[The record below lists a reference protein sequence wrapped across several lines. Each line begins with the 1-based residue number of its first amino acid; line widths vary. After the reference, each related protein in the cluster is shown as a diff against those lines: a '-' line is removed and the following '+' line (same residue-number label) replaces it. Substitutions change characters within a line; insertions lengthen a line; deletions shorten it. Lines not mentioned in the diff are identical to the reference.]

1 MPTENTKKEKAPVGY
16 IEAVGRRKTARA
28 RVRLLKDGAGS
39 FVIGGAKLED
49 YFKTDEQRRTAR
61 AVFALHQPAKERFG
75 ISALVSGGGLS
86 SQAEAVRH
94 GIARALV
101 AIEPELR
108 KKLKKAGFLKRDP
121 RAKERRKF
129 GLKKA
134 RKAPQWSKR

>member
-1 MPTENTKKEKAPVGY
+1 MPTEKTKKEKAPVEY
-16 IEAVGRRKTARA
+16 IEAVGRRKTAHA
-28 RVRLLKDGAGS
+28 RVRLLKGGS
-39 FVIGGAKLED
+39 SFLIGGAKLED
-49 YFKTDEQRRTAR
+49 YFKTDEQCRTAR
-61 AVFALHQPAKERFG
+61 AVFTFHQPAKERFG
-75 ISALVSGGGLS
+75 VSALVSGGGLS

-101 AIEPELR
+101 ATEPELR

>member
-1 MPTENTKKEKAPVGY
+1 MEKKSTKY
-16 IEAVGRRKTARA
+16 IEAVGRRKTSSA
-28 RVRLLKDGAGS
+28 RVRLTPATKTTFTINDKELKDYFPTTELSKIIRDVFEA
-39 FVIGGAKLED
+39 AKPEKD
-49 YFKTDEQRRTAR
+49 FEVTIQ
-61 AVFALHQPAKERFG
+61 
-75 ISALVSGGGLS
+75 VSGGGTH

-101 AIEPELR
+101 ALDEAFR
-108 KKLKKAGFLKRDP
+108 AVVKKEGYLKRDP